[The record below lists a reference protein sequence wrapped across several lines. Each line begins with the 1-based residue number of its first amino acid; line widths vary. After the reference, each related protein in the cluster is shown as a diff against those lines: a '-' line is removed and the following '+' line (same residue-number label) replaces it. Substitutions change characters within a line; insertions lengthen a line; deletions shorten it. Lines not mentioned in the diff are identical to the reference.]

1 MGPLNLDEYFP
12 PKSDATLNPAKGKT
26 YRSYDFM

>member
-1 MGPLNLDEYFP
+1 MGSLKLEETFP

-26 YRSYDFM
+26 YRSYDLM